1 MLSLA
6 EWWVYLGATLL
17 IAFTPGP
24 GMLYVL
30 ARSIR
35 GGSREG
41 VLSSFGN
48 SLGASLHVLAA
59 AVGLSALL
67 MASAVAFTVV
77 KLIGAAY
84 LVYLGARAL
93 WELRRGSGG
102 QPQES
107 PRQRGSAVLQGFV
120 SEVLNP
126 KTAMFFLAFLPQF
139 AHPDQGPTAPVFLL
153 LGAIFVA
160 FVLVSDLLVV
170 AFAGPLSTRLARN
183 PRWWRRQQVAS
194 GATLIG
200 LGGALALS
208 QN

>member
-1 MLSLA
+1 MPNFA
-6 EWWVYLGATLL
+6 EWWVYLGAVLL
-17 IAFTPGP
+17 IAFVPGP

-41 VLSSFGN
+41 VLSAFGN
-48 SLGASLHVLAA
+48 TLGASLHVLAA

-84 LVYLGARAL
+84 LIYLGARAL
-93 WELRRGSGG
+93 WELRRGTGG
-102 QPQES
+102 QPQDA
-107 PRQRGSAVLQGFV
+107 PRQRGSAVLQGFI
-120 SEVLNP
+120 SEVFNP

-139 AHPDQGPTAPVFLL
+139 VHPERGSTTLVFLL
-153 LGAIFVA
+153 LGAVFVA

-170 AFAGPLSTRLARN
+170 SFAGPLSARVARN

-194 GATLIG
+194 GTTLIG
-200 LGGALALS
+200 LGGALALA